1 MEVELGEKFYFE
13 LLQLLEE
20 DLFDYFNSN
29 S

>member
-1 MEVELGEKFYFE
+1 MEVERGEKFYFE

-20 DLFDYFNSN
+20 DLFDSFNSN

>member
-20 DLFDYFNSN
+20 DLFDSFNSN